1 MSRTILSFG
10 RFFLSAFVVSLLCL
24 PVVAQV
30 QLREALDYD
39 HDNKVDLSIFR
50 PSDKFWYILHS
61 SGDGV
66 TFQQW
71 GLEDDRLVPGD
82 YDGDD
87 TADIAIWRESEGNWY
102 VLNSSNHTY
111 TLTNWGIDGDEP
123 VARDYDGDGKTDLAI
138 VRSSGGNR
146 FWWILRSTGGIDNQQ
161 WGLDTDF
168 VTPGDYDGDG
178 KFDIAVTRP
187 GATLTS
193 QAYFYVLGS
202 KDGYFGAPWGIS
214 SDYVVPGDYDG
225 DGKTDFAVVRE
236 GASPTSPLVWWIL
249 RSDGL
254 GIMSK
259 EFGVTADDYLTQG
272 DYDGDGKTEIAVWRK
287 TDGMFYIHNL
297 TTQVTWQAQWG
308 TTGDLPVAAYDNH

>member
-39 HDNKVDLSIFR
+39 HDNKADYIIFR
-50 PSDKFWYILHS
+50 PSDKVWYIAE
-61 SGDGV
+61 SGGGYL
-66 TFQQW
+66 FQEW

-87 TADIAIWRESEGNWY
+87 KADLAVWRESEGMWY
-102 VLNSSNHTY
+102 VMRSSDSTY
-111 TLTNWGIDGDEP
+111 AFTKWGIDGDEP
-123 VARDYDGDGKTDLAI
+123 VARDYDGDGKTDLAV
-138 VRSSGGNR
+138 VRRSGGNM
-146 FWWILRSTGGIDNQQ
+146 FWWILKSTGGIEYQQ

-187 GATLTS
+187 GPTRTS
-193 QAYFYVLGS
+193 QSYFYVIGS

-214 SDYVVPGDYDG
+214 SDYVAPGDYDG

-236 GASPTSPLVWWIL
+236 GASPTSQLAWWIL

-254 GIMSK
+254 GIMYK
-259 EFGVTADDYLTQG
+259 EFGVTADDTLVQG
-272 DYDGDGKTEIAVWRK
+272 DYDGDGRTEIAVWRK
-287 TDGMFYIHNL
+287 TNGTFYIHNL
-297 TTQVTWQAQWG
+297 TTQVTSEMQWG
-308 TTGDLPVAAYDNH
+308 IAGDLPGAAYDSH